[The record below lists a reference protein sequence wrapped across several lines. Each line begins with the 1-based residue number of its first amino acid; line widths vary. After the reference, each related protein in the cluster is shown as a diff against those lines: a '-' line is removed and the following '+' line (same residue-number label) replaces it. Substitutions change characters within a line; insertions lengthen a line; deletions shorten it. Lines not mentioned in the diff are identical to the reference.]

1 MLLLVLLPCT
11 KRKAYNNTL
20 NATRLVPVIAEY
32 PTARSACLED
42 MPVLRRIIV
51 TIEEYGE
58 VEEEVDDEE
67 VEEEEGCALLLAAA
81 AAAT

>member
-1 MLLLVLLPCT
+1 MLLLLLLPCT

-32 PTARSACLED
+32 PTARSACMED
-42 MPVLRRIIV
+42 IPVLRRIIV
-51 TIEEYGE
+51 TIDEYGE
-58 VEEEVDDEE
+58 VDEE
-67 VEEEEGCALLLAAA
+67 VEEEDVEEEEGFALLLAAA